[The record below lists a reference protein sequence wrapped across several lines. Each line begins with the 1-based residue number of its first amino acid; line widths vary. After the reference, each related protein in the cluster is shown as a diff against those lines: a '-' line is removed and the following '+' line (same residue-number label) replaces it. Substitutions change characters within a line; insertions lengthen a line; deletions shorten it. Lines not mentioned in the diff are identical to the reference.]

1 MKIAVNFATRNFG
14 YENKITGLPHL
25 KQKFKMNIL
34 LQGCI
39 MNHFIKDE
47 VKISFILELL
57 IADLSL
63 IRVDFLIK
71 SKLDEKST

>member
-1 MKIAVNFATRNFG
+1 
-14 YENKITGLPHL
+14 
-25 KQKFKMNIL
+25 MNIL

-63 IRVDFLIK
+63 IRVDFFIK